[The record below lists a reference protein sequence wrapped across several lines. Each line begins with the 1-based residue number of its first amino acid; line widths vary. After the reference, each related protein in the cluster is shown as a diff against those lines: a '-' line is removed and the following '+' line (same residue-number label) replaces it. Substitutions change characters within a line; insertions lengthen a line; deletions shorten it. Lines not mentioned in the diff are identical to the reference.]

1 MQKEKEPFP
10 EDDIP
15 ENESSKEEEKIEEKK
30 KEKKEEKEAAGNQEQ
45 EPQEIVI
52 EIAIHDIL
60 LYALDKIFQFLN
72 NIYLISGVCLL
83 FCKILR
89 FDMAES
95 RPLLIKFAYITFA
108 ALILMFPPCMKKRI
122 HEKEQPAMLP
132 ASLAV
137 GFVLIL
143 MEFGFVMYAVW

>member
-10 EDDIP
+10 EENIP
-15 ENESSKEEEKIEEKK
+15 ENEPSKEE
-30 KEKKEEKEAAGNQEQ
+30 EKKEEKETADNQEQ

-52 EIAIHDIL
+52 VIEVAIHDIL
-60 LYALDKIFQFLN
+60 LYLLDKIFQLLN

-95 RPLLIKFAYITFA
+95 RPLLIKFTYITFA
-108 ALILMFPPCMKKRI
+108 VLILMFPPCMKKRI
-122 HEKEQPAMLP
+122 QEKEQPALLP
-132 ASLAV
+132 TSLAV
-137 GFVLIL
+137 GFVLIM

>member
-30 KEKKEEKEAAGNQEQ
+30 EEKKEEKEAAGNQEQ

>member
-10 EDDIP
+10 EDNIP
-15 ENESSKEEEKIEEKK
+15 ENWPSKEEEKIEEKK
-30 KEKKEEKEAAGNQEQ
+30 KEKETADNQEQ

-52 EIAIHDIL
+52 EVAIHDIL
-60 LYALDKIFQFLN
+60 LYVLDKIFQFLN
-72 NIYLISGVCLL
+72 NIYLISGACLL

-89 FDMAES
+89 FDMTES

>member
-1 MQKEKEPFP
+1 MQKEKESFP

-15 ENESSKEEEKIEEKK
+15 ENEPSKKEEKIEEKK
-30 KEKKEEKEAAGNQEQ
+30 EEKETVDNQEH

-52 EIAIHDIL
+52 KVAIHDIL
-60 LYALDKIFQFLN
+60 LYLLDKIFQLLN

-108 ALILMFPPCMKKRI
+108 VLILMFPPCMKKRI
-122 HEKEQPAMLP
+122 QEKEQSALLP
-132 ASLAV
+132 TSLAV
-137 GFVLIL
+137 GFVLIM

>member
-30 KEKKEEKEAAGNQEQ
+30 EEKKEEKETAGNQEQ

-132 ASLAV
+132 VSLAV

>member
-10 EDDIP
+10 EDNIP
-15 ENESSKEEEKIEEKK
+15 ENGPSKEEEKIEEEK
-30 KEKKEEKEAAGNQEQ
+30 KEKETADNQEQ

-52 EIAIHDIL
+52 EVAIHDIL
-60 LYALDKIFQFLN
+60 LYVLDKIFQFLN

-89 FDMAES
+89 FNMTES

-122 HEKEQPAMLP
+122 QEKEQPALLP
-132 ASLAV
+132 TSLAV

-143 MEFGFVMYAVW
+143 MKFGFVMYAVL